1 MTREFI
7 ILPEFDKAWKH
18 LGLSDNEL
26 KSLQQHLCLYPDQ
39 GDIIQGTGGLRKLRW
54 AIQGKGKSGG
64 IRVAYVDFVIFE
76 KIYLIT
82 AYSKG
87 DKDNL
92 SKTERNDI
100 KKLISLLENE
110 LKIKNEGKL

>member
-18 LGLSDNEL
+18 LGLGDKEL
-26 KSLQQHLCLYPDQ
+26 RELQEYLCLYPDQ
-39 GDIIQGTGGLRKLRW
+39 GDLIQGTGGLRKLRW

-64 IRVAYVDFVIFE
+64 LRIAYIDFIFYE

-82 AYSKG
+82 AYKKG
-87 DKDNL
+87 EKDNL
-92 SKTERNDI
+92 SKSERNEI
-100 KKLISLLENE
+100 KKLITVLEHE
-110 LKIKNEGKL
+110 LRK

>member
-7 ILPEFDKAWKH
+7 ILPEFDKAWKY

-26 KSLQQHLCLYPDQ
+26 RDLQHYLCLYPDQ
-39 GDIIQGTGGLRKLRW
+39 GDIIPGTGGLRKLRC

-64 IRVAYVDFVIFE
+64 LRIAYVDFIIYE

-82 AYSKG
+82 AYKKG
-87 DKDNL
+87 KKDNL
-92 SKTERNDI
+92 TKSERNEI
-100 KKLISLLENE
+100 KKLITILEHE
-110 LKIKNEGKL
+110 LRK

>member
-18 LGLSDNEL
+18 LGLGDNEL
-26 KSLQQHLCLYPDQ
+26 RDLQQYLCLHHGQ
-39 GDIIQGTGGLRKLRW
+39 GDIMPGTGGLRKLRW

-64 IRVAYVDFVIFE
+64 LRVAYIDFIIYE

-82 AYSKG
+82 AYKKG
-87 DKDNL
+87 EKDNL
-92 SKTERNDI
+92 TKSERNEI
-100 KKLISLLENE
+100 KRLITVLEHE
-110 LKIKNEGKL
+110 LRK